1 MALTPDIM
9 NLFTKLEA
17 QSTETQVDSQPTTE
31 ESDGAEVQ
39 EAGQQQASEVEGT
52 AAPESA
58 STEEVSKPEVKEAA
72 TKPPEA
78 QVEYLTI
85 TDDQGKRQVALDWN
99 NKDAIRK
106 AVQLAAGAR
115 KWQAERD
122 SLKNSL
128 TKVQTEHSEATA
140 QLQRIEEAFE
150 RDGMRGLVNLLVG
163 NQNAYDQWKDAE
175 FQKWA
180 TYSNASPEQ
189 KAFFDA
195 KAENEK
201 LQKEMA
207 WQRKQQEAVSAR
219 AAKEAQEAQ
228 ERAALAKQ
236 EENTAMLHKEF
247 RKHSFNGKLPSEEAK
262 AIDNAIWHNAMATLK
277 EMPEDTELTPE
288 LISQAFQ
295 REAQRFS
302 KLVDTAAS
310 TRVQKQKE
318 SAQVRLQADA
328 KANVR
333 APSGKEAELQGLL
346 KKGGSEAKLEIFRRF
361 LKGS

>member
-9 NLFTKLEA
+9 NLFSQLESKTTGEA
-17 QSTETQVDSQPTTE
+17 ESPPSQE
-31 ESDGAEVQ
+31 ESDGTETQ
-39 EAGQQQASEVEGT
+39 EAGQQQTPEVESPT
-52 AAPESA
+52 TLESA
-58 STEEVSKPEVKEAA
+58 PKEEVPQPKVKEAA

-85 TDDQGKRQVALDWN
+85 TDDQGKRQIALDWN

-106 AVQLAAGAR
+106 AVQMAAGAR

-122 SLKNSL
+122 SLKDSL
-128 TKVQTEHSEATA
+128 SRIQTEHSEATS
-140 QLQRIEEAFE
+140 QLKNIEEAFE

-163 NQNAYDQWKDAE
+163 NQGAYDQWKDAE

-180 TYSNASPEQ
+180 SYNNASPEQ

-207 WQRKQQEAVSAR
+207 WQRKQQEAAVAK

-228 ERAALAKQ
+228 DKAERARQ
-236 EENTAMLHKEF
+236 EENTAILHKEF
-247 RKHSFNGKLPSEEAK
+247 RKHSFNGKLPVEEAK
-262 AIDNAIWHNAMATLK
+262 AIDNAIWHNAMSSLK
-277 EMPEDTELTPE
+277 ELPAETELTPD
-288 LISQAFQ
+288 LVSQAFQ

-302 KLVDTAAS
+302 KLVDTAAT
-310 TRVQKQKE
+310 TRVTKQKE
-318 SAQVRLQADA
+318 AAQVRLQADA
-328 KANVR
+328 KSNVR
-333 APSGKEAELQGLL
+333 APSNKEEEFSSLI
-346 KKGGSEAKLEIFRRF
+346 KKGGSDAKMEIFKKF
-361 LKGS
+361 LKGK